1 MKFIILILT
10 AYFGVSC
17 SSLPEGV
24 DLKSIQNKYTETS
37 DLLVLQSKNRTPTIG
52 FIFYPGAFVD
62 PHAYLKWQDKL
73 IADNQD
79 VKIFTVKMPANLA
92 VLAAE
97 KGYDLLNSNP
107 EIKVWFAA
115 GHSLGGTMAAQLV
128 SNHVSEFKG
137 LVFIASY
144 PANNALETWN
154 GAVLSIYASKDGLS
168 TLDDIEF
175 HKKDLPTAY
184 VLKNQNDFI
193 LPLQSKTNY
202 FNIVGGNHAQFGN
215 YGLQAKD
222 SVADITSE
230 NQQSQL
236 IQVLNNFISL
246 L

>member
-1 MKFIILILT
+1 M
-10 AYFGVSC
+10 
-17 SSLPEGV
+17 
-24 DLKSIQNKYTETS
+24 
-37 DLLVLQSKNRTPTIG
+37 PT
-52 FIFYPGAFVD
+52 
-62 PHAYLKWQDKL
+62 
-73 IADNQD
+73 
-79 VKIFTVKMPANLA
+79 NLA

-107 EIKVWFAA
+107 EIKLWLAA

-128 SNHVSEFKG
+128 SNYASEFNG

-144 PANNALETWN
+144 PANDSLKTWKNAI
-154 GAVLSIYASKDGLS
+154 LSIHASKDGLS
-168 TLDDIEF
+168 TLEDIEF

-184 VLKNQNDFI
+184 VLKTQNDFI
-193 LPLQSKTNY
+193 LPLLSKTNY
-202 FNIVGGNHAQFGN
+202 FNIVGRNHAQFEN

-236 IQVLNNFISL
+236 HKVLNNFISL